1 MSEEVKVNV
10 EFLRKIGRYIFRE
23 LKNENNPFE
32 VKIERA
38 YFVRDELLT
47 TEGVPTKWVIKGCDP
62 FDGIYE
68 MVCGDIEGKI
78 EVRSPRLYNI
88 SFDILSILYPIYEEN
103 LKKVGKNNEKRLK
116 LIDELAQRKIKLQNE
131 LRDRSNWDRYFSKKP
146 FGKLMR
152 RITWGDVAATMVTRE
167 FGVEVVHWIPPTPDE
182 YVYFYSTFDS
192 KGMSNDQ
199 IFDEVRKRIDAVREA
214 RIRARFK

>member
-1 MSEEVKVNV
+1 M
-10 EFLRKIGRYIFRE
+10 
-23 LKNENNPFE
+23 
-32 VKIERA
+32 
-38 YFVRDELLT
+38 ELLKRIGIYIT
-47 TEGVPTKWVIKGCDP
+47 DGRGNYEIRTKGFLPGEDSTLEQVPTKWVVRGSFTKK
-62 FDGIYE
+62 
-68 MVCGDIEGKI
+68 VCGDIEGRI
-78 EVRSPRLYNI
+78 IVDTAILYNI
-88 SFDILSILYPIYEEN
+88 SEEILEVLRSVYKEKLKEAEDSEE
-103 LKKVGKNNEKRLK
+103 ESK
-116 LIDELAQRKIKLQNE
+116 LIKKMVEEKFRIQNE

-199 IFDEVRKRIDAVREA
+199 IFDEVRKRIDAVSKAERIYYLGEA
-214 RIRARFK
+214 FLRKRRTERRYIRGRW